1 MPCVVNKI
9 NKLIETAFQRGDIL
23 DMVEI
28 TQAEHNWLCTQL
40 QQDKVEE
47 VMTDFGIIKIRLK

>member
-9 NKLIETAFQRGDIL
+9 NKLVETAFQRGDMV
-23 DMVEI
+23 DTVEI

-40 QQDKVEE
+40 QQDKVDE
-47 VMTDFGIIKIRLK
+47 VMTDFGIIKVYIK

>member
-9 NKLIETAFQRGDIL
+9 NKLIEAAFQRGDMV

-28 TQAEHNWLCTQL
+28 TQAEHVWLCTQL